1 MSLVRIKSK
10 YQVTLPESVR
20 KEVNVAVGDLLEATV
35 EGRKITLTPKTV
47 IDRDK
52 APRKKAQ

>member
-1 MSLVRIKSK
+1 MSLVRIKNK

-20 KEVNVAVGDLLEATV
+20 KEVNVAVGDLLEASV
-35 EGRKITLTPKTV
+35 EGRKITLTPKTL

-52 APRKKAQ
+52 APRKKA